1 MDKSKN
7 YILFGFLALLVSLIA
22 ASLAYISYQQSLDVE
37 SNALNDVEWNVH
49 LINLAISHKSDGVIV
64 NIAPTITGGTVIN
77 DYSITFTKI
86 DDYIEYTFDVVNTGT
101 FNAKLVDIKIDNP
114 SCSSLGDCN
123 VLYELYDDYTKL
135 ERADD
140 SILDARTGKKT
151 YKIRLTEASSIKRK
165 MKNKDLIFW
174 LAQLSTYI
182 KAGIPL
188 ADAVKVL
195 ARQDKRTKYR
205 SVYDAIIYEL
215 TMGES
220 FSEAL
225 KKQGNV
231 FPALLSPIILYS
243 PTIKKC

>member
-22 ASLAYISYQQSLDVE
+22 AALAYISYQQSLDVE
-37 SNALNDVEWNVH
+37 SNTLNDVEWNVH
-49 LINLAISHKSDGVIV
+49 FINLAISHKSDGVIV

-114 SCSSLGDCN
+114 SCSSLGDCK
-123 VLYELYDDYTKL
+123 VLYELYDDHTKL

-151 YKIRLTEASSIKRK
+151 YKIRLTN
-165 MKNKDLIFW
+165 KNQELVDIRNLKVALI
-174 LAQLSTYI
+174 YI
-182 KAGIPL
+182 QDGKYV
-188 ADAVKVL
+188 VK
-195 ARQDKRTKYR
+195 
-205 SVYDAIIYEL
+205 S
-215 TMGES
+215 
-220 FSEAL
+220 
-225 KKQGNV
+225 N
-231 FPALLSPIILYS
+231 
-243 PTIKKC
+243 